1 MPNYKPIIPRSRPGL
16 HAALGAAGAS
26 IVWGIAVAALCG
38 PWPAQQVAKGNR
50 LDWDGLPRPP
60 HIEPLAVQVPEP
72 EAKPVEIVNV
82 SPTPVIPTIVP
93 REDPSRR
100 PQDEAKPA
108 LPPDTSPRERSMI
121 ANGCS
126 PGGVRT
132 NFYVRGVWHY
142 RCRY

>member
-1 MPNYKPIIPRSRPGL
+1 MPDYKPIIPHPRPGL
-16 HAALGAAGAS
+16 HAALGALGAS
-26 IVWGIAVAALCG
+26 AIWLVAVIALCG
-38 PWPAQQVAKGNR
+38 HAPQQVAVKSDR
-50 LDWDGLPRPP
+50 LDWDDEARPP

-72 EAKPVEIVNV
+72 KPKPVEIVNV

-93 REDPSRR
+93 R
-100 PQDEAKPA
+100 DEAKPA
-108 LPPDTSPRERSMI
+108 PRPDTTPAERSMI

-132 NFYVRGVWHY
+132 NFYVRGVLHW